1 MGCSTSSQTTAVD
14 TTLPKPEESN
24 GASTTGAANENGK
37 VAEDTE
43 TLPDQTPTEGG
54 GTKPDGEPA
63 VIATSA
69 DSSQATPPAGEDSQP
84 SADSPPAEPP
94 AEAPAEAPAASSPEA
109 PAPEQE
115 AAATDSETKGEEAPG
130 EQLFIFTSRSSK

>member
-63 VIATSA
+63 VIAVSA

-84 SADSPPAEPP
+84 SADSPPVEAPAESPPEPPAEPP
-94 AEAPAEAPAASSPEA
+94 AEAPPPSSPEA
-109 PAPEQE
+109 TAPEQE
-115 AAATDSETKGEEAPG
+115 AAAADSETKGEEAPD
-130 EQLFIFTSRSSK
+130 SSN